1 MVDVALDIDV
11 IDLKKK
17 LRRKTI
23 LSVLWILQM
32 SVILKKLSPI

>member
-1 MVDVALDIDV
+1 MVDIALDIDV

>member
-23 LSVLWILQM
+23 LSVLLILQM